1 MLLDQN
7 VNSLQ
12 WFHSV
17 SEIGHVELVVDY
29 DLDLKNIY
37 TLSNL
42 SSVDSGGHV
51 VGMDV
56 DND

>member
-1 MLLDQN
+1 M
-7 VNSLQ
+7 
-12 WFHSV
+12 
-17 SEIGHVELVVDY
+17 DY

-42 SSVDSGGHV
+42 SYVDSGDHV

-56 DND
+56 DNERKRKLPLSHANL